1 MKRLS
6 VPAMVLAILL
16 IAAACTTAAT
26 PTPGPTP
33 TTGPIATAGPTA
45 TPVPTPTLVAQVPSD
60 QLLFAGKLIVCSDLP
75 YPPLEYFDP
84 QGNPIG
90 SDMDL
95 AAEVAKRLGLQIE
108 VINSVF
114 STIIEAVNGGRCDII
129 WSDQNITPERTAAV
143 DMIPYFQAGQ
153 AFAVLKGNPSA
164 INTELDLCG
173 KKIGAET
180 GTTEVDYAQG
190 PLLKKC
196 TDAGKPAPDTKQF
209 DHDSDAFLALAA
221 NQVDVY
227 FADLPVVAFY
237 VQAQPTQFEVSP
249 IPAILPVKTGVSVPK
264 TKTGLRDAVKAALL
278 SMITDGT
285 YSGILTKY
293 SVASGAIT
301 ASDVVVNQP

>member
-1 MKRLS
+1 MKRQS

-26 PTPGPTP
+26 PTPGATP
-33 TTGPIATAGPTA
+33 ATGPTASTAPTA